1 MKSFSV
7 PQKSVFPPEPLDTK
21 DRQILE
27 VICKYGQKG
36 QSFNKLVDEVKPF
49 VSRSTFAAR
58 AKRLQRLGY
67 IEKSPDQDRKQVKRI
82 SGTLQFRML
91 MFTILRTKDK
101 ISKIERRISEKEK
114 EIAEISEKL
123 AQEYHEDFRKY
134 IREEFMNIGQTF
146 SSVAVAAVTYG
157 ETAAGDIFLP
167 SLMENLRNVM
177 LKLASIMKNN
187 PELTQ
192 AAFQTEDRQHEEK
205 MKEAEMF
212 FNEFGEELIETIPES
227 MKSQKAIFEKMMK
240 NPELLERLM
249 STLMTRQS

>member
-1 MKSFSV
+1 LKSFSV
-7 PQKSVFPPEPLDTK
+7 PQKSVFLPEPLDTK
-21 DRQILE
+21 DRQILD
-27 VICKYGQKG
+27 VICRYGQKG

-49 VSRSTFAAR
+49 VSRSTFATR
-58 AKRLQRLGY
+58 VERLQRLGY
-67 IEKSPDQDRKQVKRI
+67 IEKSPDPDRKQVKR
-82 SGTLQFRML
+82 
-91 MFTILRTKDK
+91 K
-101 ISKIERRISEKEK
+101 RISEKEK

-227 MKSQKAIFEKMMK
+227 MKSQKTIFEKMMK